1 MRERAGPAF
10 SRQYVGRGLAVGDF
24 DNDGDPDIVFTT
36 LHGPPVLLN
45 DRRGRDHREQPRR
58 PSMAHGAEHFG
69 HEPPL
74 RIREID
80 MDLERAGLGIEG
92 GSHTGDVAGELLA
105 WVGDEGDL
113 DAFPDV
119 D

>member
-1 MRERAGPAF
+1 MSVNRSSTTERPKI
-10 SRQYVGRGLAVGDF
+10 GRDRRAMTFGEHLRAA
-24 DNDGDPDIVFTT
+24 
-36 LHGPPVLLN
+36 VLLN

-58 PSMAHGAEHFG
+58 ASMAHGAEHFG